1 MSRRFAFPVL
11 ALAVSLAAWPAAAD
25 ALLRPRVIVEGGMV
39 TLGDLFDNVG
49 DKATRPVMR
58 APAPGQRVTV
68 DSDFLQHVAVIN
80 GVSWHPRGLFEDAV
94 IERSSVT
101 ISHDQI
107 VGSLQ
112 EALAKHG
119 APAEFQVETDNRTQT
134 ILVPVGTLPRLLVR
148 DLYYD
153 RQSQRFTAN
162 LSVPQESG
170 DAARVTISGRLTPT
184 LQIPVLNRSVGRGE
198 TIAASD
204 IAYVKLPEA
213 DLRAAVLKD
222 PGLIVGMTARQMLRP
237 NQPLSSNELQKPL
250 SVTSGAL
257 VTMTLTH
264 GAMTLTAQGRALD
277 QGSLG
282 DVIRVTN
289 THSNQTIE
297 ATIIG
302 PNQVRVSLTGAIALA
317 N

>member
-1 MSRRFAFPVL
+1 MSRRFALPILVL
-11 ALAVSLAAWPAAAD
+11 ALSLAAWPAAAD
-25 ALLRPRVIVEGGMV
+25 ALLRPRVIVEGATV

-49 DKATRPVMR
+49 DKAGRTVMR

-80 GVSWHPRGLFEDAV
+80 GVTWHPRGLFEEAV
-94 IERSSVT
+94 IERSCVA
-101 ISHDQI
+101 ISHEQI
-107 VGSLQ
+107 VASLQ
-112 EALAKHG
+112 DALAQHG
-119 APAEFQVETDNRTQT
+119 APADFQIDTDNRTQT
-134 ILVPVGTLPRLLVR
+134 ILVTVGTLPRLVVR

-162 LSVPQESG
+162 LSVPQDSG
-170 DAARVTISGRLTPT
+170 EAARVTVSGRLTPT
-184 LQIPVLNRSVGRGE
+184 LQIPVLNRTLARGE
-198 TIAASD
+198 TIAAAD

-213 DLRAAVLKD
+213 DLRAAIVKD
-222 PGLIVGMTARQMLRP
+222 PGQMVGMNARQMLRAG
-237 NQPLSSNELQKPL
+237 QPLSLNDLQKPL
-250 SVTSGAL
+250 AVASGAL
-257 VTMTLTH
+257 VTMTLSH

-302 PNQVRVSLTGAIALA
+302 PNQVRVSLNSAVALV